1 MHMKKPCL
9 RFLPYRQ
16 YPALIKSQRGVVL
29 LISLIV
35 LVAMTLSAL
44 ALIRSVNT
52 TNLIAGNLSFR
63 EAAVQAGERSTEIAL
78 ANWLTP
84 NATGATLHNNSTANG
99 YSAVRAD
106 PAAGTSWDAFWNTT
120 LAAQSVAGATDAG
133 GMTVAYVI
141 HRMCDAAG
149 APHLVN
155 CSKPPIATN
164 SGGSQSAGGISPIN
178 SSQVYY
184 RITSRINGP
193 RNTVAYIQTILAL

>member
-1 MHMKKPCL
+1 MYMKTHFPFYQKTNA
-9 RFLPYRQ
+9 LPK
-16 YPALIKSQRGVVL
+16 AQRGVVL

-78 ANWLTP
+78 ANWLAP
-84 NATGATLHNNSTANG
+84 NSTGVALHTDSAANG
-99 YSAVRAD
+99 YRAIRAD
-106 PAAGTSWDAFWNTT
+106 PAAGTSWDAFWNAT
-120 LAAQSVAGATDAG
+120 LAAQSISGATDAA

-141 HRMCDAAG
+141 HRLCDATG

-155 CSKPPIATN
+155 CSKPPSGVNA
-164 SGGSQSAGGISPIN
+164 GGSQSAGGISPITSN
-178 SSQVYY
+178 QVYY
-184 RITSRINGP
+184 RITSRIAGP

>member
-1 MHMKKPCL
+1 MHMKKPL
-9 RFLPYRQ
+9 LHRLPNRQ
-16 YPALIKSQRGVVL
+16 YPASLKSQHGVVL

-63 EAAVQAGERSTEIAL
+63 ESAVQAGERSTETVL

-84 NATGATLHNNSTANG
+84 NATGTALHNHSAANG
-99 YSAVRAD
+99 YRALRAD
-106 PAAGTSWDAFWNTT
+106 PAAGTSWDAFWNTA
-120 LAAQSVAGATDAG
+120 LAAQSTTGAMDAA
-133 GMTVAYVI
+133 GMTVAYVV
-141 HRMCDAAG
+141 HRMCDGVG

-155 CSKPPIATN
+155 CSKSPTATN
-164 SGGSQSAGGISPIN
+164 VGGSQSAGGISPIT

-184 RITSRINGP
+184 RITTRITGP
-193 RNTVAYIQTILAL
+193 RNTVAYIQTVLAL